1 MKKIF
6 LLLLFFLL
14 TLTVVNADNVRFDNM
29 RTVVIADT
37 TQDNY
42 AARYM
47 KRALIQP
54 FRIPYWDRIE
64 SSAIL
69 SPSDVTE
76 ENLRAISRQ
85 YNADV
90 VLVPVV
96 QTWYWRQFMGS
107 YRFRDGGETY
117 TEYRYRLTVYAYDKR
132 TDRMSS
138 YSDSGYDIEST
149 SILNNP
155 DDVLYPAMTRI
166 LRKLPYKRIPTDLE
180 TTGNTIPGL
189 QTKTTDGGAKILT
202 NTFPQSI

>member
-1 MKKIF
+1 
-6 LLLLFFLL
+6 
-14 TLTVVNADNVRFDNM
+14 M

-47 KRALIQP
+47 KRALVQP
-54 FRIPYWDRIE
+54 FRIPYWNRIDTP
-64 SSAIL
+64 AIL

-76 ENLRAISRQ
+76 ENLRRLASQ
-85 YNADV
+85 YKADV

-96 QTWYWRQFMGS
+96 QTWYWRQFMSG
-107 YRFRDGGETY
+107 YRLRADSEMY

-138 YSDSGYDIEST
+138 YSDSGRDIEST

-155 DDVLYPAMTRI
+155 DDVLYPAMAASYRSSRI
-166 LRKLPYKRIPTDLE
+166 NESRLISKRRAAPFRACRQKRRTAAL
-180 TTGNTIPGL
+180 
-189 QTKTTDGGAKILT
+189 K
-202 NTFPQSI
+202 S

>member
-37 TQDNY
+37 TQNDY

-69 SPSDVTE
+69 APSDVTE
-76 ENLRAISRQ
+76 ENLRAISKQ
-85 YNADV
+85 YN
-90 VLVPVV
+90 L
-96 QTWYWRQFMGS
+96 S
-107 YRFRDGGETY
+107 
-117 TEYRYRLTVYAYDKR
+117 L
-132 TDRMSS
+132 
-138 YSDSGYDIEST
+138 IH
-149 SILNNP
+149 I
-155 DDVLYPAMTRI
+155 
-166 LRKLPYKRIPTDLE
+166 
-180 TTGNTIPGL
+180 
-189 QTKTTDGGAKILT
+189 
-202 NTFPQSI
+202 

>member
-1 MKKIF
+1 
-6 LLLLFFLL
+6 
-14 TLTVVNADNVRFDNM
+14 
-29 RTVVIADT
+29 
-37 TQDNY
+37 
-42 AARYM
+42 
-47 KRALIQP
+47 
-54 FRIPYWDRIE
+54 
-64 SSAIL
+64 
-69 SPSDVTE
+69 
-76 ENLRAISRQ
+76 
-85 YNADV
+85 
-90 VLVPVV
+90 
-96 QTWYWRQFMGS
+96 MGS

-189 QTKTTDGGAKILT
+189 QTKTTEGGATILT
-202 NTFPQSI
+202 NAFPQAI